1 MKPYTVIL
9 CDNFRFADYHVLAE
23 DNSVA
28 VTRDIR
34 TLLGRFRREKR
45 GTVLRSLTA
54 ITSNFR
60 LSRLVQLCKKIKQA
74 VSNQQPWVLGAFP
87 HQRYVSVKD
96 ALC

>member
-1 MKPYTVIL
+1 MKRYTVIL

-28 VTRDIR
+28 VTREISEHCWDDSEER
-34 TLLGRFRREKR
+34 KEERCSE
-45 GTVLRSLTA
+45 SLTA

-74 VSNQQPWVLGAFP
+74 VSNQQPWVLGGISASKICFG
-87 HQRYVSVKD
+87 
-96 ALC
+96 

>member
-1 MKPYTVIL
+1 MKRYTVIL

-28 VTRDIR
+28 VTRAISEHCWDDSEER
-34 TLLGRFRREKR
+34 KR

-60 LSRLVQLCKKIKQA
+60 LSRLVQVCK
-74 VSNQQPWVLGAFP
+74 
-87 HQRYVSVKD
+87 R
-96 ALC
+96 